1 MTAPNPPAP
10 YRIIDRLH
18 IDHAA
23 EISRLIGGLRASP
36 ATIEPKYFY
45 DPLGCALYAA
55 ICQLDEYYPTRTERA
70 IFQQYRSEISAL
82 IDERGGG
89 GTFVDLGAGDCCK
102 AMSWLPFIRPRRYL
116 AIDIAGPS
124 LASALANMAPEFPEI
139 EMIGLVTDF
148 SQTLDI
154 PAELLSAPAT
164 LFYPGSSI
172 GNFTPP
178 AATQFMRQMRAYTE
192 GGGLLIGVDGKKD
205 KHRLDAAYADAL
217 GVTAAFNL
225 NALRHINRVIDAD
238 FNEAQWRHVGSYNEQ
253 LGRIEMH
260 LESVVEQNVMIGGT
274 PRRFARGERVH
285 SENSYKYSR
294 DEFEAMLI
302 AAGFSDIDVWT
313 DDAQAF
319 WVFYAH

>member
-1 MTAPNPPAP
+1 MTASNPPAT

-23 EISRLIGGLRASP
+23 EISRLIGGLRTSP

-70 IFQQYRSEISAL
+70 IFQQYRGEISAL

-154 PAELLSAPAT
+154 PPELLSHCSVKSDVYTAKTDGVLYMLSLSAWFFRSIMGLNLRPVLPRWFGSKRYTVAPAGPM
-164 LFYPGSSI
+164 F
-172 GNFTPP
+172 FCAPP
-178 AATQFMRQMRAYTE
+178 
-192 GGGLLIGVDGKKD
+192 
-205 KHRLDAAYADAL
+205 
-217 GVTAAFNL
+217 
-225 NALRHINRVIDAD
+225 
-238 FNEAQWRHVGSYNEQ
+238 
-253 LGRIEMH
+253 
-260 LESVVEQNVMIGGT
+260 
-274 PRRFARGERVH
+274 
-285 SENSYKYSR
+285 
-294 DEFEAMLI
+294 
-302 AAGFSDIDVWT
+302 
-313 DDAQAF
+313 
-319 WVFYAH
+319 